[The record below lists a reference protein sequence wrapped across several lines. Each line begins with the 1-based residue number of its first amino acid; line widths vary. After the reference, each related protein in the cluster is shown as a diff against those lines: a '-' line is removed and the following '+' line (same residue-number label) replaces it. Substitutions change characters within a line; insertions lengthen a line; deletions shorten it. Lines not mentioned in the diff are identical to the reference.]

1 MRAKSKFISAGGG
14 ALALVIGF
22 LVAKEGLETE
32 SYVDVAGVKT
42 ICIGHTGPDVNLG
55 QRATKQMCED
65 LLTADLDPV
74 WAAEDKYIKNV
85 ASLEPWTRAAVAS
98 FIFNVGVDA
107 FKGSSV
113 LSNLNAG
120 KVTAACTSMLL
131 WTKARAGP
139 QGALVVVRGLVNRRV
154 AERSLCLGEGW
165 TVEK

>member
-1 MRAKSKFISAGGG
+1 MGSRKYISAGGG

-22 LVAKEGLETE
+22 LIAKEGMEYD

-42 ICIGHTGPDVNLG
+42 ICVGHTGPDVELG
-55 QRATKQMCED
+55 QKATRQICED

-74 WAAEDKYIKNV
+74 WAAEDRYIRDVGK
-85 ASLEPWTRAAVAS
+85 LPPWTRAAVAS

-113 LSNLNAG
+113 LSELNAG
-120 KVTAACTSMLL
+120 RPLAACDAMLK
-131 WTKARAGP
+131 WVKARAGP

-154 AERSLCLGEGW
+154 AERALCRGEPW
-165 TVEK
+165 V